1 MRKGCLLGILKKG
14 MSSYSSP
21 IMLIPREHG
30 GIPRIVTDFR
40 HLNSRLV
47 VLQPSIPLVRDAIQI
62 LGASGYEV
70 ISLIDLRDAYHTLP
84 LSPESRKY
92 CGITPYYGS
101 NTYLYQRLGM
111 GLSVSPA
118 IWQNIIHSVLLE
130 VPNYRKHYLAIMDH
144 ILIHSKHRYHRQYLV
159 DLLKAIIRNGLKI
172 SPKKCQ
178 LFKTKLVYMGHTM
191 LIEGGMPKLKPL
203 KSRVDAILKLDPP
216 KTVKDCRSFCG
227 MVNYLSVF
235 LENLQ
240 TKLIPIYQITR
251 KGIPFYWGEE
261 QENAFQD
268 IKKALTS
275 PPVLVMPNNTG
286 HLVLVSD
293 TSKVGCGGALY
304 QNIRQMYRLVSYC
317 SKKLPEAVQRYS
329 ISELELTGLL
339 ANVSTFKHILKN
351 TIFDV
356 YCDHSALVHIIN
368 SKKTHLP

>member
-1 MRKGCLLGILKKG
+1 
-14 MSSYSSP
+14 
-21 IMLIPREHG
+21 
-30 GIPRIVTDFR
+30 
-40 HLNSRLV
+40 
-47 VLQPSIPLVRDAIQI
+47 
-62 LGASGYEV
+62 
-70 ISLIDLRDAYHTLP
+70 
-84 LSPESRKY
+84 
-92 CGITPYYGS
+92 
-101 NTYLYQRLGM
+101 M

-118 IWQNIIHSVLLE
+118 IWQNFIHSVLFE
-130 VPNYRKHYLAIMDH
+130 IPNYRKHYLAIMDD
-144 ILIHSKHRYHRQYLV
+144 ILIHSKHRHHKQHLN

-178 LFKTKLVYMGHTM
+178 LFKTNLVYIGHTM
-191 LIEGGMPKLKPL
+191 LIEGGMIKLKPL

-261 QENAFQD
+261 QENAFQG

-293 TSKVGCGGALY
+293 TSKVGCGGALH
-304 QNIRQMYRLVSYC
+304 QKIRQMYRLVSYC

-329 ISELELTGLL
+329 ISELELTSLL
-339 ANVSTFKHILKN
+339 ANISTFKHILKN
-351 TIFDV
+351 AIFDV

-368 SKKTHLP
+368 SKKRPTNIEIKKIN